1 MKSKNNN
8 TLKIVSI
15 TVISISL
22 LTKVLSF
29 LRDLMVTA
37 VLGAG
42 SESDAY
48 NIGYLLTISIFGF
61 IGSAYSNSMMSVASG
76 LFIKDKNSLEKTVN
90 NILSYSIIKHI
101 IGIICCIFILVIPCI
116 FC

>member
-1 MKSKNNN
+1 
-8 TLKIVSI
+8 
-15 TVISISL
+15 
-22 LTKVLSF
+22 
-29 LRDLMVTA
+29 MVTA

-90 NILSYSIIKHI
+90 NILTQAYYWHYLLYFYSGYSLHFLLIYLLLA
-101 IGIICCIFILVIPCI
+101 FL
-116 FC
+116 